1 MDYQVA
7 GYQDNRIS
15 GNGSQIRG
23 EYQILNEKCR
33 IAKGRRRK
41 IVAQNDKCCV
51 FLQPIAWVVDGFRA
65 DAELSAQFINKCFQP
80 FYLAVG

>member
-1 MDYQVA
+1 MDDGRRTTDYQIA

-33 IAKGRRRK
+33 IAKGGRLWLRMTS
-41 IVAQNDKCCV
+41 VA
-51 FLQPIAWVVDGFRA
+51 
-65 DAELSAQFINKCFQP
+65 CFYSQS
-80 FYLAVG
+80 LG